1 MHAIAL
7 KEDVEEVVDWS
18 QEPLREQSEAREDSV
33 GDEKNDEVGEVV

>member
-1 MHAIAL
+1 MHTIAL